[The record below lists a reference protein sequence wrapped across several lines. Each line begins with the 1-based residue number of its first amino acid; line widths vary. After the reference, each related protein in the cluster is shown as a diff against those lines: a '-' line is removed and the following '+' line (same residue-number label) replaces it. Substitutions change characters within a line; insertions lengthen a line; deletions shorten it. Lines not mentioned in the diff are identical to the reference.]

1 MSVQEL
7 NVVHRRYIRLSNYFK
22 SAWTFHQFIQGL
34 RKVFT
39 DLELPDYP
47 ADFQVLY
54 GELKQV
60 ADSMSASTVDTVTQ
74 QLDEIESKLQPLV
87 DALQEVDGNTSPELL
102 RKFFQRVKNYDD
114 NILSQLVKF
123 YLYSDT
129 GAGLDPISGDGDG
142 SWDHDRLDKADYL
155 VTKLAETYQDWK
167 DAFVL
172 RDQTHLREM
181 TQGLVA
187 ALGTQPL
194 PPAQADRYKERIV
207 EIRSQLSQVESVDQ
221 LHDKKM
227 VQRYR
232 DLKHD
237 LGRRF
242 FDPHLL
248 PELLATNI
256 DLKNHVH
263 RLYKRDEQR
272 IIAEYQEVFELE
284 RDFPLDREL
293 TDELSEFRDVVER
306 FEEQLAGGNVKIED
320 VAVLRNKVRS
330 LTPRLRT
337 EPDTQAPQVPPPEVR
352 EFLAN
357 EHGESLTFDPGTVDS
372 LADYVEAHLGTLV
385 EALDDTNSAQDAKRV
400 ALQPEVFGF
409 GVKPREIIAYRRLY
423 GNDPDCDR
431 ELEWVILRAAALRV
445 RIADEVDEIKSILDD
460 SAVSRDAPI
469 YRQARV
475 TCLHADRLLYRLS
488 HEIEQ
493 RVLGEDTDEARVLK
507 SLKMRLMRS
516 FSGLWL
522 MVYN

>member
-39 DLELPDYP
+39 DLDLPDYP
-47 ADFQVLY
+47 ADFQALY

-60 ADSMSASTVDTVTQ
+60 ADSMSASTVDTVTGR
-74 QLDEIESKLQPLV
+74 LNEIESKLEPLV
-87 DALQEVDGNTSPELL
+87 EALQTVDAGTSPEVL

-114 NILSQLVKF
+114 NILSQLIKF

-129 GAGLDPISGDGDG
+129 GADPDATGFNGDGD
-142 SWDHDRLDKADYL
+142 WEHDRLDKADYL
-155 VTKLAETYQDWK
+155 TTKLAETYQDWK

-172 RDQTHLREM
+172 RDQTHMREM
-181 TQGLVA
+181 TQGLVS

-194 PPAQADRYKERIV
+194 PPAQADRYKERIS
-207 EIRSQLSQVESVDQ
+207 EIRAQLSEVESVDQ
-221 LHDKKM
+221 LHDRKV

-237 LGRRF
+237 LGRLF
-242 FDPHLL
+242 FDPQLL
-248 PELLATNI
+248 PELLSTNI
-256 DLKNHVH
+256 ELKNHVH

-284 RDFPLDREL
+284 RDFPVDREL
-293 TDELSEFRDVVER
+293 SDELGEFRTVVER
-306 FEEQLAGGNVKIED
+306 FEEQLAGGNVKLED
-320 VAVLRNKVRS
+320 VAVLRNKVRK
-330 LTPRLRT
+330 LTPRLR
-337 EPDTQAPQVPPPEVR
+337 PDTQAPTPQVPPREVR
-352 EFLAN
+352 DFLA
-357 EHGESLTFDPGTVDS
+357 EETGQSPQIDAGKVDS
-372 LADYVEAHLGTLV
+372 LPDYVESHLKTLV
-385 EALDDTNSAQDAKRV
+385 DALDDTNSAQDAKRV

-409 GVKPREIIAYRRLY
+409 GIKPREIVAYRRLY

-431 ELEWVILRAAALRV
+431 ELEWIILRAAALRV
-445 RIADEVDEIKSILDD
+445 RIADEVDEIKGILDD
-460 SAVSRDAPI
+460 SAISRDAPV
-469 YRQARV
+469 YRQARI
-475 TCLHADRLLYRLS
+475 TCLHADRLLYRFS
-488 HEIEQ
+488 HDIEQ
-493 RVLGEDTDEARVLK
+493 RVLADELDEARVLK

>member
-22 SAWTFHQFIQGL
+22 SAWTFHQFVQGL

-39 DLELPDYP
+39 DLELPEYP
-47 ADFQVLY
+47 ADFQALY

-60 ADSMSASTVDTVTQ
+60 ADSMSASTVDTVTER
-74 QLDEIESKLQPLV
+74 LDEIESQLQPLV
-87 DALQEVDGNTSPELL
+87 DALLETDANASPELL

-114 NILSQLVKF
+114 NILSQLIKF

-129 GAGLDPISGDGDG
+129 SGDADAAGSNGDG
-142 SWDHDRLDKADYL
+142 AWDHDRLDKADYL
-155 VTKLAETYQDWK
+155 TTKLAESYQDWK

-181 TQGLVA
+181 SQGIQS

-194 PPAQADRYKERIV
+194 PPAQADRYKERIG
-207 EIRSQLSQVESVDQ
+207 EIRTQLRDVESVDQ
-221 LHDKKM
+221 LHDHKV

-237 LGRRF
+237 LGRLF
-242 FDPHLL
+242 FDPQLL

-284 RDFPLDREL
+284 RDFPVDREL
-293 TDELSEFRDVVER
+293 SDELTEFRGVVER

-330 LTPRLRT
+330 LAPRLRPEEQIPT
-337 EPDTQAPQVPPPEVR
+337 PLVPPREVR
-352 EFLAN
+352 DFLAD
-357 EHGESLTFDPGTVDS
+357 EHGEAPSVDAGKGDA
-372 LADYVEAHLGTLV
+372 LADYVEAHLTRVV
-385 EALDDTNSAQDAKRV
+385 EALDGTNSAQDPSRV

-409 GVKPREIIAYRRLY
+409 GIKPREIVAFRRLY
-423 GNDPDCDR
+423 GNDSEADR
-431 ELEWVILRAAALRV
+431 ELEWIILRAAALRT
-445 RIADEVDEIKSILDD
+445 RISDEVDEIKSILDD
-460 SAVSRDAPI
+460 SAISRDAPI
-469 YRQARV
+469 YRQARI
-475 TCLHADRLLYRLS
+475 TCLHADRLLYRFS

-493 RVLGEDTDEARVLK
+493 MVLTDHLDEARVLK

-522 MVYN
+522 MIYN

>member
-22 SAWTFHQFIQGL
+22 SAWTFHQFVQGL

-47 ADFQVLY
+47 ADFQALY

-60 ADSMSASTVDTVTQ
+60 ADTMSASTVDAVTER
-74 QLDEIESKLQPLV
+74 LDRIESKLEPLV
-87 DALQEVDGNTSPELL
+87 DALRSADEQTSPEVL

-114 NILSQLVKF
+114 NILSQLIKF

-129 GAGLDPISGDGDG
+129 SADESVAGSNGDGA
-142 SWDHDRLDKADYL
+142 WDHDRLDKADYL
-155 VTKLAETYQDWK
+155 TTKLAETYQDWK

-194 PPAQADRYKERIV
+194 PPAQADRYKARIA
-207 EIRSQLSQVESVDQ
+207 EIRSELTHAESVDA
-221 LHDKKM
+221 LHDSKV

-232 DLKHD
+232 DFKHE
-237 LGRRF
+237 LGRLF
-242 FDPHLL
+242 FDPQLL
-248 PELLATNI
+248 PELLAANI

-284 RDFPLDREL
+284 RDFPVDREL
-293 TDELSEFRDVVER
+293 SGELSEFRDAVER

-320 VAVLRNKVRS
+320 VALLRNKVRS
-330 LTPRLRT
+330 LAPRLRS
-337 EPDTQAPQVPPPEVR
+337 EPDVSTPAVPPREVR
-352 EFLAN
+352 EFL
-357 EHGESLTFDPGTVDS
+357 EEERGETYEVDAGPSDS
-372 LADYVEAHLGTLV
+372 LADYVESHLRRVV
-385 EALDDTNSAQDAKRV
+385 EALEDTNSAQDAKRV
-400 ALQPEVFGF
+400 ALQPEVFGL
-409 GVKPREIIAYRRLY
+409 GIKPREIVAFRRLY
-423 GNDPDCDR
+423 GKDPECDR
-431 ELEWVILRAAALRV
+431 ELEWIILRAAALRV
-445 RIADEVDEIKSILDD
+445 RIADEVEEIKGILDD
-460 SAVSRDAPI
+460 SAISRDAPI
-469 YRQARV
+469 YKQARV
-475 TCLHADRLLYRLS
+475 TCLHADRLLYRFS
-488 HEIEQ
+488 HDIEQ
-493 RVLGEDTDEARVLK
+493 RVVSDQLEEARALK

-522 MVYN
+522 MVYH

>member
-39 DLELPDYP
+39 DLELADYP
-47 ADFQVLY
+47 ADFQALY

-60 ADSMSASTVDTVTQ
+60 ADTLSASTVDTVTGR
-74 QLDEIESKLQPLV
+74 LDEIESKLQPLV
-87 DALQEVDGNTSPELL
+87 DALKQADGQTSPELL

-114 NILSQLVKF
+114 NILSQLIKF

-129 GAGLDPISGDGDG
+129 SADPDAPGSNGDG

-155 VTKLAETYQDWK
+155 TTKLAETYQDWK

-172 RDQTHLREM
+172 RDQTHMREM
-181 TQGLVA
+181 TQGLVS

-194 PPAQADRYKERIV
+194 PPAQADRYKERIT
-207 EIRSQLSQVESVDQ
+207 EIRMKLQEVESVDQ
-221 LHDKKM
+221 LHDHKV

-237 LGRRF
+237 LGRLF
-242 FDPHLL
+242 FDPQLL

-284 RDFPLDREL
+284 RDFPVDREL
-293 TDELSEFRDVVER
+293 SDELTEFRTAVER

-330 LTPRLRT
+330 LTPRLR
-337 EPDTQAPQVPPPEVR
+337 PDEEVPTPHVPPREVR
-352 EFLAN
+352 DFLSD
-357 EHGESLTFDPGTVDS
+357 EHGQSPQIDTGKADS
-372 LADYVEAHLGTLV
+372 LADYVEAHANRLV
-385 EALDDTNSAQDAKRV
+385 EALEDTNSAQDPKRV

-409 GVKPREIIAYRRLY
+409 GIKPREIVAFRRLY
-423 GNDPDCDR
+423 GEDPECDR
-431 ELEWVILRAAALRV
+431 ELEWIIFRAAALRV
-445 RIADEVDEIKSILDD
+445 RIADEVEEIKGILDD
-460 SAVSRDAPI
+460 SAISRDAPI
-469 YRQARV
+469 YRQARI
-475 TCLHADRLLYRLS
+475 TCQHADRLLYRYS

-493 RVLGEDTDEARVLK
+493 RVLGDQLDEARVLK